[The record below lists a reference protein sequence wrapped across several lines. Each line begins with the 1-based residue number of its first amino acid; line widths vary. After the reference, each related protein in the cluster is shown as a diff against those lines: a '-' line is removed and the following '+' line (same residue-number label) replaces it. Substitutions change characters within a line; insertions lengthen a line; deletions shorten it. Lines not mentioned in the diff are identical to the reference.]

1 MTGIRAQLNLV
12 MIALTFL
19 TRIPSPTPINFNQ
32 SSLNQASRYFPLI
45 GFLVGLITA
54 SIYWIFAKFLP
65 SDIAILISMITSL
78 LLTGGFHEDGLADTC
93 DGLGGGFDASRKL
106 SIMKDSRI
114 GTYGSL
120 AIWSV
125 LSLKFLLLSHMQDVV
140 IALLVAHPLSRT
152 VSTVI
157 IPLLPYVQDAELSKS
172 KPLAES
178 QHTRDWAIALLI
190 GSLSLLMVTHL
201 ALLIV
206 IVLIILIILARTFL
220 LRQIGGFTG
229 DTLGALQQV
238 AEIII
243 YTLIVAGSASL

>member
-1 MTGIRAQLNLV
+1 MTLIRTELNLV

-19 TRIPSPTPINFNQ
+19 TRIPSPILINFSQ

-45 GFLVGLITA
+45 GFLVGIITA
-54 SIYWIFAKFLP
+54 GIYWVFAKFLP
-65 SDIAILISMITSL
+65 SDIAIVISMIMSL

-93 DGLGGGFDASRKL
+93 DGLGGGFERSHKL

-114 GTYGSL
+114 GTYGAL
-120 AIWSV
+120 AVWSV
-125 LSLKFLLLSHMQDVV
+125 LTLKFLLLSHMQEVV

-152 VSTVI
+152 VSTMM
-157 IPLLPYVQDAELSKS
+157 IPLLPYVQDAEQSKS

-178 QHTRDWAIALLI
+178 QNHLDWVIALLI
-190 GSLSLLMVTHL
+190 GSLSLLMVSHL
-201 ALLIV
+201 AVALVVVLSILMV
-206 IVLIILIILARTFL
+206 IARAFL

-229 DTLGALQQV
+229 DTLGGLQQV

-243 YTLIVAGSASL
+243 YLVIIAGSTSI